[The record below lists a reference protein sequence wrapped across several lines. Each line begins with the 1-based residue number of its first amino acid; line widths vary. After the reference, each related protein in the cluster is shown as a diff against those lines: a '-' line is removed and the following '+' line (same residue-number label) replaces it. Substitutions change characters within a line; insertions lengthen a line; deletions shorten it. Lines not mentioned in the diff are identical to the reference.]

1 MPLKKHERQR
11 TSDSS
16 PPAKNSVLAAFST
29 KYDPEFSCVEP
40 EILFSDNHLLIVNKP
55 PGLLS
60 QADRTGDPDMLTLAK
75 SWIKQECAKPG
86 NVYVGL
92 VHRLDRPVSGVLAL
106 ARTSKAAAR
115 LSAQFRDGTPVKKYM
130 ALAEGRTPQGGTC
143 RDYLLKDEQQNVS
156 IVSAGQSGARFAELD
171 WQAVAFYKGL
181 SLLDITLKTGRAHQ
195 IRAQLASR
203 GMIIAGD
210 VRYGS
215 RLKFD
220 RKNLALHCYCLEL
233 EHPVGK
239 AHMRWTAAPPPS
251 WQGFFDREI
260 EYILQQAASS
270 ALQ

>member
-1 MPLKKHERQR
+1 MPLKKPERQR
-11 TSDSS
+11 TNASS
-16 PPAKNSVLAAFST
+16 PTAKNSAPAALST

-55 PGLLS
+55 AGLLS

-75 SWIKQECAKPG
+75 AWIKQKCDKPG

-115 LSAQFRDGTPVKKYM
+115 LSAQFRDGTPVKKYL
-130 ALAEGRTPQGGTC
+130 ALAEGRTPEGGTC

-156 IVSAGQSGARFAELD
+156 IVSAGQPGARFAELD
-171 WQAVAFYKGL
+171 WKAIAFHKGRT
-181 SLLDITLKTGRAHQ
+181 LLDITLKTGRAHQ
-195 IRAQLASR
+195 IRAQLAAQ
-203 GMIIAGD
+203 GIPIAGD
-210 VRYGS
+210 VRYGA
-215 RLKFD
+215 RTPFD
-220 RKNLALHCYCLEL
+220 GKNLALHCYCLEL
-233 EHPVGK
+233 EHPVHK
-239 AHMRWTAAPPPS
+239 VRMRWTAAPPPA

-260 EYILQQAASS
+260 ERIIQQAASS